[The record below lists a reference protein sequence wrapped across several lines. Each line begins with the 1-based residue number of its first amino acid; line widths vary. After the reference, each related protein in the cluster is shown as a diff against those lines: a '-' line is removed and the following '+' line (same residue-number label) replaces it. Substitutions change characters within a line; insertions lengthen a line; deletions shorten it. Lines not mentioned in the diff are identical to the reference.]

1 MALDSKVLAEL
12 KEKLLKTQ
20 AEIVNQLKSE
30 GVVDFGSDTESEV
43 AEEEADEAEELS
55 KNEGIA
61 QELKGR
67 LIDVKNALDKMAK
80 GAYGKCE
87 ECGMDIEEEVL
98 AVDPESRWCKMCKGS
113 RK

>member
-1 MALDSKVLAEL
+1 MAIDSKLVAEL

-20 AEIVNQLKSE
+20 DEIVKQLKSE

-67 LIDVKNALDKMAK
+67 LIDVKNDLDKMAK

-87 ECGMDIEEEVL
+87 KCGMDIEEEVL
-98 AVDPESRWCKMCKGS
+98 AVDPESRWCKSCKGS
-113 RK
+113 RA